1 LADSDSR
8 REEALDR
15 CWVSIEW
22 LSNDEAIRI
31 MNVIGFS
38 AVNVG
43 VMESGSELT
52 TSNGSP
58 MTTSNLY
65 ITLNADVVCLK
76 YNLAENV

>member
-1 LADSDSR
+1 MG
-8 REEALDR
+8 
-15 CWVSIEW
+15 
-22 LSNDEAIRI
+22 LS
-31 MNVIGFS
+31 V
-38 AVNVG
+38 VNVG

-76 YNLAENV
+76 SNLAEDAQLL